1 MPFLLV
7 LPCLLAL
14 RGPIARADDGD
25 LESAREFARAE
36 LIKEAARAVRKPR
49 SGSAAIDAMQR
60 GLAADIRFA
69 EDQDPED
76 AQDRARLD
84 AFRKTIAERLLLLG
98 RPPSGEGQDAD
109 PGTDGALRE
118 TSRLSA
124 WLVGE
129 EPCGI
134 RVQNTGADDETAR
147 LHAYPPEPEPAAPG
161 GADGAGPP
169 APPVDDTAAPQ
180 AADPKAADPKAGA
193 PETEAPKAEPPKT
206 AAPAE
211 AKKAPPEP
219 AGPPDVHVWARTVVR
234 PKEGGSLLA
243 RTMETVACPRVE
255 ALLRAGAEKPV
266 YIHPDAG
273 DVQRHALVAD
283 EIFAYNAP
291 LAALRLLQSDERNKA
306 MQSDRPQPSL
316 VDDAMVREKA
326 ADVARYGEL
335 IERHG
340 KRVTRIR
347 TRLDEMVDHLDAWK
361 TQAALLAGEI
371 AERRRA
377 LQPPGEEEPDAQVEA
392 RDLSLRL
399 AQARETLATLDISLL
414 FQAAVRARDRLELL
428 GQLTRAAS
436 EEHTAAEQVHIRYSM
451 ALTALRS
458 TRRLDRLRSDSRSMQ
473 RWIAAEEA
481 DTPSEGSTGA
491 KRLAA
496 YRALLDVNAIVQ
508 EAVRRRR
515 LIAPG
520 GASSR
525 REPSEDGETD
535 REDEAAVGEGPRLS
549 ALVLEPR
556 KASWDLKYVEI
567 ARRELVDPRFHDVF
581 DASLVADHFTAVS
594 DRIGALVD
602 AYQIS
607 RDEDRLRTEF
617 ETASAD
623 AEAALGQLRYDVLTV
638 SVRKLPLILSAANED
653 FAGAM
658 DGIAEQRAQNR
669 ERLDA
674 LVGYRRLLIE
684 QGTRSLLIRIDRSVT
699 DPTLG
704 EALRDTGRV
713 LDSAGEWAS
722 FQGDQHAGGF
732 LKDTWLRVLLLLVA
746 LVIVLLAARLGRR
759 RVDRWIERKL
769 AGYSEMDIPGAS
781 VREEL
786 ERARERRDAADT
798 AASETSADD
807 VLQQV
812 QEAPPLGTDADA
824 GGERPR

>member
-1 MPFLLV
+1 MLRLRFLFV
-7 LPCLLAL
+7 LPCLFAL
-14 RGPIARADDGD
+14 SGPVARADDGD
-25 LESAREFARAE
+25 LESAREYARSE
-36 LIKEAARAVRKPR
+36 LIKEAGRAVRKSR
-49 SGSAAIDAMQR
+49 GGSAAIDAMQR
-60 GLAADIRFA
+60 GLAADIQFA
-69 EDQDPED
+69 EGEDPAD
-76 AQDRARLD
+76 AQDRARLE
-84 AFRKTIAERLLLLG
+84 AFRETIAERILLLG

-118 TSRLSA
+118 ASRLGA

-129 EPCGI
+129 DPCGI
-134 RVQNTGADDETAR
+134 RVRNTGADDRTAR
-147 LHAYPPEPEPAAPG
+147 LYGYPPEPKEVAVSRGNADGKAPSEQPAGSGAAP
-161 GADGAGPP
+161 DAGDPKTSDP
-169 APPVDDTAAPQ
+169 KTSDPKRAAP
-180 AADPKAADPKAGA
+180 DK
-193 PETEAPKAEPPKT
+193 E
-206 AAPAE
+206 
-211 AKKAPPEP
+211 KKAPPEP
-219 AGPPDVHVWARTVVR
+219 AGPPDVHGWARTIVR
-234 PKEGGSLLA
+234 PAEGGSLLA
-243 RTMETVACPRVE
+243 RTMETVACQGVV
-255 ALLRAGAEKPV
+255 ALQRADAAKPV

-283 EIFAYNAP
+283 EIFAYNAA

-306 MQSDRPQPSL
+306 LQSDRPQPSL

-340 KRVTRIR
+340 KRGAGIR
-347 TRLDEMVDHLDAWK
+347 THLDEMVDHLDAWK

-414 FQAAVRARDRLELL
+414 YQAAVRARDRLELL

-473 RWIAAEEA
+473 RWIAAEGA

-496 YRALLDVNAIVQ
+496 YRALLDVNEIVQ

-520 GASSR
+520 GASIRS
-525 REPSEDGETD
+525 EPPEGAESD

-549 ALVLEPR
+549 ALVLEPQ

-581 DASLVADHFTAVS
+581 DTSLVADHFTAVS
-594 DRIGALVD
+594 DRIGALID

-617 ETASAD
+617 ETANAA
-623 AEAALGQLRYDVLTV
+623 AETALGQLQYDVLTV

-669 ERLDA
+669 ERLNA
-674 LVGYRRLLIE
+674 LVGYRRLLID

-699 DPTLG
+699 DSTLG

-722 FQGDQHAGGF
+722 FQGEQHAGAF
-732 LKDTWLRVLLLLVA
+732 LKDTWKRVLLLLVA

-759 RVDRWIERKL
+759 TVDRWIERKL
-769 AGYSEMDIPGAS
+769 VAYAEMDISGAS

-786 ERARERRDAADT
+786 ERARERRDAAH
-798 AASETSADD
+798 AAATETSADD

-812 QEAPPLGTDADA
+812 QEAPPSGTDEDVDE
-824 GGERPR
+824 ERPR